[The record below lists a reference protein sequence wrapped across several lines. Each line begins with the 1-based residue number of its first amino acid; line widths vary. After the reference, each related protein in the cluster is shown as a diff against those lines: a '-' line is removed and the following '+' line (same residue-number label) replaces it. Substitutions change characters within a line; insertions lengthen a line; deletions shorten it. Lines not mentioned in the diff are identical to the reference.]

1 MFEKSIG
8 QNCQLFDFVGAP
20 YGIRTRVSA
29 LRGPHPDLGSRCF
42 DSCPGNP
49 GRGSQEVFVEL
60 AERSCINVF
69 GLSLELIV
77 LPTIMAIGEL
87 ATSVQSDCAK

>member
-1 MFEKSIG
+1 
-8 QNCQLFDFVGAP
+8 L
-20 YGIRTRVSA
+20 SA
-29 LRGPHPDLGSRCF
+29 YDLNVWS
-42 DSCPGNP
+42 

-77 LPTIMAIGEL
+77 LPTIMDIGER
-87 ATSVQSDCAK
+87 ATSLSARNLGNATGSAVPSMNAIDDASTQAASTMPR